1 MNWVQGEALARL
13 CLQCVSLGYLRRFL
27 ALRSTKISG
36 ELMPYRT
43 FFIPVHWPREAEAE
57 LNTFLAAHQIVEI
70 ERRWS
75 DQGEHSSW
83 CFCIEYLERR
93 KPATTPV
100 AAATR
105 DRIDYRERLSPSDF
119 RLYCLLKDWRRDLAA
134 AQAIPPYMVFT
145 NEQLAKMVEL
155 RAATKADLE
164 KIDGVGDARIEKF
177 GEQVLTVISK
187 NGAEPNASSGPT
199 V

>member
-1 MNWVQGEALARL
+1 
-13 CLQCVSLGYLRRFL
+13 
-27 ALRSTKISG
+27 
-36 ELMPYRT
+36 MPYRT
-43 FFIPVHWPREAEAE
+43 FFIPVRWPREAEAE

-83 CFCIEYLERR
+83 CFCIEYLEHR
-93 KPATTPV
+93 KAATTPV
-100 AAATR
+100 AAAAR

-145 NEQLAKMVEL
+145 NEQLAKIVEL
-155 RAATKADLE
+155 RVETKADLE

-187 NGAEPNASSGPT
+187 MGAEPNASSGPI